1 MKSLNIFRN
10 PFRIIVIISL
20 FFVGCVSDIAIA
32 LETVKVGFSPVVAT
46 GPLFLGIERG
56 YFNEAGIKNE
66 LVEFRTSGLR
76 LQALM
81 AGDLDVSTS
90 GFGADIINAIIEGAP
105 IRIVADTGQE
115 KEGFTYAYWM
125 VRKDLWDSGAV
136 RDYKDFKGKT
146 ISSGGTKG
154 SLNYMLLLG
163 ALNKGG
169 LTIKDINFVLV
180 QHPQVANAFATR
192 AIDIAYT
199 LEPFN
204 TKALDM
210 GVGVILAPTIDVVPS
225 KGIQTAI
232 IMMNTNF
239 IKKKRNVAQTWMNAF
254 LKGVSDYN
262 IVLSQGIK
270 KEDFYGILAK
280 FTKLDVDILRRGGF
294 PFIDPRGRLNE
305 EATLYQLE
313 YFNQEG
319 VLKNKINSI
328 NEIVDYSLLPK

>member
-1 MKSLNIFRN
+1 MKSLNIIRN
-10 PFRIIVIISL
+10 PFTIIVIMIL
-20 FFVGCVSDIAIA
+20 FFVGYVSDIAVA
-32 LETVKVGFSPVVAT
+32 LETIKVGFSPVVAT

-66 LVEFRTSGLR
+66 LVEFRTSSLR

-90 GFGADIINAIIEGAP
+90 GFGADIVNAITEGAP

-115 KEGFTYAYWM
+115 RKDFVYAYWM
-125 VRKDLWDSGAV
+125 VRKDLWESGAV

-154 SLNYMLLLG
+154 SINYMLLLG

-169 LTIKDINFVLV
+169 FTIKDINFVVV
-180 QHPQVANAFATR
+180 QHPQVVNAFASK
-192 AIDIAYT
+192 AIDIAYA
-199 LEPFN
+199 LEPFS

-210 GVGVILAPTIDVVPS
+210 GVAVIMAPTIDVTPH

-239 IKKKRNVAQTWMNAF
+239 MKNKRNIAQAWMNAF

-262 IVLSQGIK
+262 KALSEGVK
-270 KEDFYGILAK
+270 KEDFYGTLAK
-280 FTKLDVDILRRGGF
+280 YTKLDVETLRKGGF
-294 PFIDPRGRLNE
+294 PFINPRGRLNE

-319 VLKNKINSI
+319 VLKKKINSI
-328 NEIVDYSLLPK
+328 DEIVDYSLLPK